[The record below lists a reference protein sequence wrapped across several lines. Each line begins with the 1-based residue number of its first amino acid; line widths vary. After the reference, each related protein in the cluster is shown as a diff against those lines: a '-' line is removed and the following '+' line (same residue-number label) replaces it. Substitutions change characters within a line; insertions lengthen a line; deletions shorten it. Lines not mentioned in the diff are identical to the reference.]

1 MSTTKT
7 APRRKKRKT
16 RQRTRT
22 PKPTASGYTFDLR
35 TKKGTLAVFD
45 FIHWETQSK
54 GWNHEQLA
62 GRADMSKTTIGRWLG
77 DDPPTAR
84 GPFAR
89 QLVAVFNA
97 LGFAVVTKA
106 VR

>member
-7 APRRKKRKT
+7 APRRKKRK
-16 RQRTRT
+16 RQRART
-22 PKPTASGYTFDLR
+22 PKPTAVGYTFDLR

-45 FIHWETQSK
+45 FIHWENQAK
-54 GWNHEQLA
+54 GWTHEQLA
-62 GRADMSKTTIGRWLG
+62 GRANMSKGTIGRWLG
-77 DDPPTAR
+77 NDPPTAR

-97 LGFAVVTKA
+97 FGFAVVTKA